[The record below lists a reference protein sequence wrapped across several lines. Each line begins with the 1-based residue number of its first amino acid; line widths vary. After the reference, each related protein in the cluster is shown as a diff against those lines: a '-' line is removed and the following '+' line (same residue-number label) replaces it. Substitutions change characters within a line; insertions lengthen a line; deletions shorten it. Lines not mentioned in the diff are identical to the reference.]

1 MKVELINLEI
11 HLPWPPSV
19 NHYYIHTK
27 NGMFISKKGKEYRKS
42 VKDYIYEQCGR
53 LQIDEKIMVSSIL
66 YPPDNRKRDVDNY
79 NKCMLDAVSDSKLW
93 LDDSLIDQLFT
104 FRGSVCKYGKV
115 VLFIEDAGIVIPYNN
130 PGIIKKFNM
139 GQE

>member
-19 NHYYIHTK
+19 NHYYVHAK
-27 NGMFISKKGKEYRKS
+27 NGMFISKKGKEYRAS

-53 LQIDEKIMVSSIL
+53 LKITEQIMVSSIL
-66 YPPDNRKRDVDNY
+66 YPPDARTRDIDNY
-79 NKCMLDAVSDSKLW
+79 NKCMLDSVSDAKLW
-93 LDDSLIDQLFT
+93 IDDSLIDQLFI

-130 PGIIKKFNM
+130 PRIIKSFNM